1 LPLPFCL
8 SFRRRLLPFTVHCLL
23 FTVSHMLL
31 LASSSP
37 RRRELLTQIGYT
49 FSVEPADIDE
59 SRLPGETPYVLVE
72 RLARQK
78 AAALLATHPAATVLA
93 ADTTVVLGEDVLN
106 KPRDRDEAAEMLRRL
121 SGRTH
126 HVLTGIAVARAGFAA
141 AHVETTAVV
150 VAEIPADE
158 LARYLA
164 TGDSLDKAGA
174 YGIQGYAAR
183 WIPRIDGDYFNVMGL
198 PLVATVRLLKHS
210 GWPG

>member
-1 LPLPFCL
+1 
-8 SFRRRLLPFTVHCLL
+8 
-23 FTVSHMLL
+23 MLL